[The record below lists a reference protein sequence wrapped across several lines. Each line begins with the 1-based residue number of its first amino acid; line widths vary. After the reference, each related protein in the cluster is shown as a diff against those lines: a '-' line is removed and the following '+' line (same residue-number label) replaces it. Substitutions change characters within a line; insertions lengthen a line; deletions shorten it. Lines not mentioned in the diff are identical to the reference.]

1 MHVHYIDIFQK
12 NFFYLISS
20 LSFLSK
26 ITPQENENK
35 QKLNTIENVVN
46 FFEPLSNFTLEQN
59 ETVFYSLINETVET
73 TSSKPASTTTTL
85 STSTKPSTTT
95 SEDVLKSENP
105 NEGSSDDSFVNF
117 EKEFISSL
125 LTSGDPILVRVL
137 LDNSKPE
144 NLDVFLNNSNVTL
157 EDLEDFS
164 EF

>member
-1 MHVHYIDIFQK
+1 M
-12 NFFYLISS
+12 
-20 LSFLSK
+20 SFLSK

-46 FFEPLSNFTLEQN
+46 FFEPLSNFTLDQN

-95 SEDVLKSENP
+95 SEDVLKSENL